1 MALSP
6 SFKVPAMALR
16 PLLGT
21 VLLAL
26 VLTGCASSSRV
37 LTGQPRPAIDPA
49 LVQVYSTPPAGSI
62 EIAQIEATSAAGFGT
77 QGQAD
82 AAVARLKREAAALGA
97 NGVVLIGVG
106 NQRAPVSVGLG
117 GGSYGSHGG
126 VGLGVG
132 VPATQK
138 NAAGVAI
145 WVPDNAGAL
154 RSEQDVEALPQ
165 K

>member
-1 MALSP
+1 MAARHL
-6 SFKVPAMALR
+6 FHAALFA
-16 PLLGT
+16 
-21 VLLAL
+21 LA
-26 VLTGCASSSRV
+26 LTGCASSSRV
-37 LTGQPRPAIDPA
+37 MTGQARPAVDPA
-49 LVQVYSTPPAGSI
+49 LVQIYSTPPVGSI

-97 NGVVLIGVG
+97 NGVVLMGVG
-106 NQRAPVSVGLG
+106 NQRAPISVGLG
-117 GGSYGSHGG
+117 GGNYGRHGG

-145 WVPDNAGAL
+145 WVPDPAGAL
-154 RSEQDVEALPQ
+154 RSQQQDVEALQ
-165 K
+165 RK